1 MLYKEEIWELS
12 DKLNG
17 IIWRKAEESKD
28 ISLVYSRIFDILP
41 KIEDPNDVTTLEILG
56 ELGG

>member
-17 IIWRKAEESKD
+17 IIWKKAEESKD
-28 ISLVYSRIFDILP
+28 FSLVFSRILDVLP
-41 KIEDPNDVTTLEILG
+41 KIEDPSDLATLEILG
-56 ELGG
+56 DLGG